1 MEYAFYGYDDSSK
14 QNELRNYI
22 SGLKNSYSGEISEV
36 LSTTDLEGDYDAYLE
51 KFQEEFA
58 ALVAGNETAPG
69 DTAGTEMAGEDQGQ
83 PDSLS
88 TEIAAAAS
96 SQEAGLP
103 ALDEYTQKQIDSI
116 NKKYAELLVNG
127 KAMWTKNTPSWKSRR
142 GKTWEAMKTITLRS
156 SRTAG

>member
-1 MEYAFYGYDDSSK
+1 MTSDKYVEIAEYLSTMQEYTNSVEYAFYGYDDSSK

-83 PDSLS
+83 PESLKP
-88 TEIAAAAS
+88 EIV
-96 SQEAGLP
+96 G
-103 ALDEYTQKQIDSI
+103 
-116 NKKYAELLVNG
+116 G
-127 KAMWTKNTPSWKSRR
+127 RR
-142 GKTWEAMKTITLRS
+142 GQDEGAD
-156 SRTAG
+156 GHV